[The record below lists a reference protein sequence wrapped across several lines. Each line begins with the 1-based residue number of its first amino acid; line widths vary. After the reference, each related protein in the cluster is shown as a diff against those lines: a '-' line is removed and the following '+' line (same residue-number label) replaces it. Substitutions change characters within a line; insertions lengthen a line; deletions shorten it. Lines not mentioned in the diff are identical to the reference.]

1 LAGLGKKGTQV
12 PVKETF
18 EENVD
23 YLIKE
28 LRIGKSFDVIH
39 RPLEWGERKF
49 AMFLIDGF
57 AAANILLLIMKE
69 IEKRKP
75 EDFGDNPIE
84 KLFKTFI
91 PHVEVNKTEDLE
103 EVIAQILA
111 GQTALVAEGGKE
123 IILIDSREYPI
134 RSPQEPDIERVV
146 RGPRDGFVET
156 IVFNLAL
163 IRRRVRD
170 RSLIMDYVQVG
181 ERSKTDIA
189 LVYLDSIV
197 DMDHVKMLKDK
208 LENISVDGISMG
220 EKTIEEFVFGRN
232 YNPYPLVRYTERAD
246 TSAVHL
252 MEGHVLIVVDG
263 SPSVMICPSTYW
275 HHLQHAEEYRQKP
288 IIGVFLRW
296 ARFIAVLASL
306 FLLPLWYTYAS
317 NEQLLSD
324 RWKFI
329 GVKEHGEIGLIWQ
342 FLIAEIGIEILRMAA
357 IHTPNA
363 LATALGIVSAIIIG
377 DVAVQVGIFTHEV
390 VLYVA
395 VAAIGTFATPSYEL
409 SLANRLFRVFFL
421 IMVALLNVPGLAIG
435 MTLWIILLA
444 RTKSMNTPYLYPFIP
459 FHPHDFRIMLART
472 PIPIKNTR
480 ARILNPQDAT
490 RQAHK

>member
-1 LAGLGKKGTQV
+1 LARLGKKGTQI
-12 PVKETF
+12 PVKEKF
-18 EENVD
+18 EDNIE

-28 LRIGKSFDVIH
+28 LRIGKNFDVIH
-39 RPLEWGERKF
+39 RPLEYGGLKF
-49 AMFLIDGF
+49 GMFLIDGF
-57 AAANILLLIMKE
+57 ASANILLLIMKE

-75 EDFGDNPIE
+75 EDFEDNPID

-91 PHVEVNKTEDLE
+91 PHVEVNTSEDLE
-103 EVIAQILA
+103 EAIAQILA
-111 GQTALVAEGGKE
+111 GQTAVVVEGGKQVL
-123 IILIDSREYPI
+123 LIDAREYPV

-170 RSLIMDYVQVG
+170 RSLIMEYVQVG
-181 ERSKTDIA
+181 KRSKTDIA
-189 LVYLDSIV
+189 LVYIDSIV
-197 DMDHVKMLKDK
+197 DPDNVEMLRNE
-208 LENISVDGISMG
+208 LEKISIDGIPMA

-232 YNPYPLVRYTERAD
+232 YNPYPLVRYTERTD

-263 SPSVMICPSTYW
+263 SPSVMICPATFW

-288 IIGVFLRW
+288 IVGVFLRW
-296 ARFIAVLASL
+296 ARFIAVLSSL
-306 FLLPLWYTYAS
+306 FLLPLWYTYAT
-317 NEQLLSD
+317 NEELLSD

-329 GVKEHGEIGLIWQ
+329 GVKDHGEIGLIWQ
-342 FLIAEIGIEILRMAA
+342 FLIAEVGIEILRMAA

-421 IMVALLNVPGLAIG
+421 IMVALFKVPGLLIG
-435 MTLWIILLA
+435 ITLWIMLLV
-444 RTKSMNTPYLYPFIP
+444 RTKSMNTPFLYPFIP
-459 FHPHDFRIMLART
+459 FHPRDFRIMLART
-472 PIPIKNTR
+472 PIPLNNTR
-480 ARILNPQDAT
+480 AAVLRPQDRT
-490 RQAHK
+490 RQ

>member
-1 LAGLGKKGTQV
+1 MGKKGIQI
-12 PVKETF
+12 PVKESY
-18 EENVD
+18 EENIE
-23 YLIKE
+23 YLKQE
-28 LRIGKSFDVIH
+28 LRVGKSFDIIH
-39 RPLEWGERKF
+39 RRIDYAGHKMS
-49 AMFLIDGF
+49 MFLVDGF
-57 AAANILLLIMKE
+57 AQANILLLIMKE

-75 EDFGDNPIE
+75 EEFKDDPINE
-84 KLFKTFI
+84 LVRTFI
-91 PHVEVNKTEDLE
+91 PHVEVVTSPDLE
-103 EVIAQILA
+103 EVIAQVLA
-111 GQTALVAEGGKE
+111 GQTALVVEQGSKVV
-123 IILIDSREYPI
+123 LIDSREYPI

-170 RSLIMDYVQVG
+170 RSLVMEYVQVG
-181 ERSKTDIA
+181 NRSKTDVA
-189 LVYLDSIV
+189 LVYIDSIV
-197 DMDHVKMLKDK
+197 DMENVKMLRDK
-208 LENISVDGISMG
+208 LEDISIDGVSMG
-220 EKTIEEFVFGRN
+220 EKTVEEFVFGRN

-263 SPSVMICPSTYW
+263 SPSVMICPATYW

-288 IIGVFLRW
+288 LVGAFLRF
-296 ARFIAVLASL
+296 ARFIAVAASL
-306 FLLPLWYTYAS
+306 FLLPIWYTYAT
-317 NEQLLSD
+317 NEQLLSE

-329 GVKEHGEIGLIWQ
+329 GVKDHGEIALIWQ

-409 SLANRLFRVFFL
+409 SLANRIFRVFFL
-421 IMVALLNVPGLAIG
+421 IMVAILQVPGLIIG
-435 MTLWIILLA
+435 MTLWILLLVV
-444 RTKSMNTPYLYPFIP
+444 TKTMNIPYLYPFIP
-459 FHPHDFRIMLART
+459 FNPLDFKLVLLRSPVPYSNMRG
-472 PIPIKNTR
+472 NM
-480 ARILNPQDAT
+480 LNPQDRS
-490 RQAHK
+490 RQDND

>member
-1 LAGLGKKGTQV
+1 MGKKGTQI
-12 PVKETF
+12 PVKEKF
-18 EENVD
+18 EDNIE

-39 RPLEWGERKF
+39 RPLEYGGLKF
-49 AMFLIDGF
+49 GMFQIDGF
-57 AAANILLLIMKE
+57 ATANILLLIMKE

-75 EDFGDNPIE
+75 EDFADNPID

-91 PHVEVNKTEDLE
+91 PHIEVNTSDDLE
-103 EVIAQILA
+103 EAIAQVLA
-111 GQTALVAEGGKE
+111 GQTAIVVEGCE
-123 IILIDSREYPI
+123 QVILIDAREYPI

-170 RSLIMDYVQVG
+170 RSLVNEYIQVG
-181 ERSKTDIA
+181 QRSKTDIA
-189 LVYLDSIV
+189 LVYIDSLV
-197 DMDHVKMLKDK
+197 DVDHVEMLRNK
-208 LENISVDGISMG
+208 LEKISVDGVSMG

-288 IIGVFLRW
+288 IVGVFLRW

-306 FLLPLWYTYAS
+306 FLLPFWYTYAT

-329 GVKEHGEIGLIWQ
+329 GLKEPGEIGLIWQ
-342 FLIAEIGIEILRMAA
+342 FLIAEVGIEILRMAA

-377 DVAVQVGIFTHEV
+377 DVAVKVGIFTHEV

-421 IMVALLNVPGLAIG
+421 IMVALLKVPGLAIG
-435 MTLWIILLA
+435 ITLWLIMLV

-459 FHPHDFRIMLART
+459 FHPRDFRIMLART
-472 PIPIKNTR
+472 PIPLKNTR
-480 ARILNPQDAT
+480 ARILNVQDRT
-490 RQAHK
+490 RQ

>member
-1 LAGLGKKGTQV
+1 MGKKGTQI
-12 PVKETF
+12 PVKDKF
-18 EENVD
+18 EDNVD

-28 LRIGKSFDVIH
+28 LRIGKNFDVIH
-39 RPLEWGERKF
+39 RPLEYGGLKF

-75 EDFGDNPIE
+75 EDFENHAID
-84 KLFKTFI
+84 KLFKSFI
-91 PHVEVNKTEDLE
+91 PHVEVNTTEDLE
-103 EVIAQILA
+103 EAIAQILA
-111 GQTALVAEGGKE
+111 GQTAVVVEGGKQV
-123 IILIDSREYPI
+123 ILIDSREYPI

-170 RSLIMDYVQVG
+170 RSLVMEYVQVG
-181 ERSKTDIA
+181 KRSKTDIA
-189 LVYLDSIV
+189 LVYIDSIV
-197 DMDHVKMLKDK
+197 DMDHVKMLRDQ
-208 LENISVDGISMG
+208 LEKISIDGVAMG

-288 IIGVFLRW
+288 LVGIFLRW
-296 ARFIAVLASL
+296 ARYIAVMASL
-306 FLLPLWYTYAS
+306 FLLPLWYTYAT
-317 NEQLLSD
+317 NEQLLSE

-329 GVKEHGEIGLIWQ
+329 GVKDHGEIALIWQ
-342 FLIAEIGIEILRMAA
+342 FLIAEVGIEILRMAA

-409 SLANRLFRVFFL
+409 SLANRIFRVFFL
-421 IMVALLNVPGLAIG
+421 IMVALFQLPGFVIG
-435 MTLWIILLA
+435 ITLWIILLTG
-444 RTKSMNTPYLYPFIP
+444 TKSLNTPFLYPFIP
-459 FHPHDFRIMLART
+459 FHPRDFRIMLART
-472 PIPIKNTR
+472 PIPLKNSR
-480 ARILNPQDAT
+480 ARMLHPQDKT
-490 RQAHK
+490 TQAHK

>member
-1 LAGLGKKGTQV
+1 MGKKGTQI
-12 PVKETF
+12 PVKEKF
-18 EENVD
+18 EDNID

-39 RPLEWGERKF
+39 RPLEFGGLKF
-49 AMFLIDGF
+49 GMFQIDGF
-57 AAANILLLIMKE
+57 ATANILLLIMKE

-75 EDFGDNPIE
+75 EDFADNPIE

-91 PHVEVNKTEDLE
+91 PHIEVNTSDDLE
-103 EVIAQILA
+103 EAIAQVLA
-111 GQTALVAEGGKE
+111 GQTVIVVEGCE
-123 IILIDSREYPI
+123 QVILIDAREYPI

-170 RSLIMDYVQVG
+170 RSLVNEYIQVG
-181 ERSKTDIA
+181 QRSKTDIA
-189 LVYLDSIV
+189 LVYIDSLV
-197 DMDHVKMLKDK
+197 DVDHVEMLRNK
-208 LENISVDGISMG
+208 LEKISVDGVSMG

-288 IIGVFLRW
+288 IVGVFLRW

-306 FLLPLWYTYAS
+306 FLLPFWYTYAT

-329 GVKEHGEIGLIWQ
+329 GLKEPGEIGLIWQ
-342 FLIAEIGIEILRMAA
+342 FLIAEVGIEILRMAA

-377 DVAVQVGIFTHEV
+377 DVAVKVGIFTHEV

-421 IMVALLNVPGLAIG
+421 IMVALLKVPGLAIG
-435 MTLWIILLA
+435 ITLWLILLV

-459 FHPHDFRIMLART
+459 FHPRDFRIMLART
-472 PIPIKNTR
+472 PIPLKNTR
-480 ARILNPQDAT
+480 ARILNVQDRT
-490 RQAHK
+490 RQ

>member
-1 LAGLGKKGTQV
+1 MGKKGIQV
-12 PVKETF
+12 PVKESY
-18 EENVD
+18 EENIE
-23 YLIKE
+23 YLKHE
-28 LRIGKSFDVIH
+28 LRVGKSFDIIH
-39 RPLEWGERKF
+39 RKIDYAGHKMS
-49 AMFLIDGF
+49 MFLVDGF
-57 AAANILLLIMKE
+57 AQANILLLIMKE

-75 EDFGDNPIE
+75 EDFKNDPIDE
-84 KLFKTFI
+84 LVKTFI
-91 PHVEVNKTEDLE
+91 PHVEVVTTPDLE
-103 EVIAQILA
+103 EVIAQVLA
-111 GQTALVAEGGKE
+111 GQTALVVEQGSKVV
-123 IILIDSREYPI
+123 LIDSREYPI

-170 RSLIMDYVQVG
+170 RSLVMEYVQVG
-181 ERSKTDIA
+181 NRSKTDVA
-189 LVYLDSIV
+189 LVYIDSIV
-197 DMDHVKMLKDK
+197 DMDNVRMLREK
-208 LENISVDGISMG
+208 LEDISIDGVSMG

-246 TSAVHL
+246 TSSVHL

-263 SPSVMICPSTYW
+263 SPSVMICPATYW

-288 IIGVFLRW
+288 LVGAFLRF
-296 ARFIAVLASL
+296 ARFIAVAASL
-306 FLLPLWYTYAS
+306 FLLPLWYTYAT
-317 NEQLLSD
+317 NEQLLSE

-329 GVKEHGEIGLIWQ
+329 GVKNHGEIALIWQ

-409 SLANRLFRVFFL
+409 SIANRIFRIVFL
-421 IMVALLNVPGLAIG
+421 ILVAILQVPGLIVG
-435 MTLWIILLA
+435 ITLWVLLLVK
-444 RTKSMNTPYLYPFIP
+444 TKTMNIPYLYPFIP
-459 FHPHDFRIMLART
+459 FNPLDFKLVLLRSPVPYSNLRGNM
-472 PIPIKNTR
+472 
-480 ARILNPQDAT
+480 LNPQDRT
-490 RQAHK
+490 RQD

>member
-1 LAGLGKKGTQV
+1 MGKKGTQI

-18 EENVD
+18 EDNVE

-28 LRIGKSFDVIH
+28 LRIGKNFDVIH
-39 RPLEWGERKF
+39 RPLEYGGLKF

-75 EDFGDNPIE
+75 EDFGDQPIDR
-84 KLFKTFI
+84 LFKSFI
-91 PHVEVNKTEDLE
+91 PHVEVNTTEDLE
-103 EVIAQILA
+103 EAIAQILA
-111 GQTALVAEGGKE
+111 GQTAVVVEGGKQV
-123 IILIDSREYPI
+123 ILIDSREYPI

-170 RSLIMDYVQVG
+170 RSLVMEYVQVG
-181 ERSKTDIA
+181 KRSKTDIA
-189 LVYLDSIV
+189 LVYIDSIV
-197 DMDHVKMLKDK
+197 DMDHVKMLRDQ
-208 LENISVDGISMG
+208 LEKISIDGVAMG

-263 SPSVMICPSTYW
+263 SPSVMICPSTFW

-288 IIGVFLRW
+288 LIGVFLRW
-296 ARFIAVLASL
+296 ARYVAVLASL
-306 FLLPLWYTYAS
+306 FLLPLWYTYAT
-317 NEQLLSD
+317 NEQLLSE

-329 GVKEHGEIGLIWQ
+329 GVKDHGEIGLIWQ
-342 FLIAEIGIEILRMAA
+342 FLIAEVGIEILRMAA

-395 VAAIGTFATPSYEL
+395 VAAIGNFATPSYEL
-409 SLANRLFRVFFL
+409 GLANRLVRIFFL
-421 IMVALLNVPGLAIG
+421 IMVALFKVPGLVIG
-435 MTLWIILLA
+435 ITLWIILLA
-444 RTKSMNTPYLYPFIP
+444 ATKSMNTPFLYPFIP
-459 FHPHDFRIMLART
+459 FHPRDFRIMLART
-472 PIPIKNTR
+472 PIPLKNTR
-480 ARILNPQDAT
+480 ANMLHPQDKT
-490 RQAHK
+490 TQAQK

>member
-1 LAGLGKKGTQV
+1 MGKKGTQI
-12 PVKETF
+12 PVKEKF
-18 EENVD
+18 DENID

-28 LRIGKSFDVIH
+28 LRIGKNFDVIH
-39 RPLEWGERKF
+39 RPLEYGGLKF

-75 EDFGDNPIE
+75 EDFENHAID
-84 KLFKTFI
+84 KLFKSFI
-91 PHVEVNKTEDLE
+91 PHVEVNTTEDLE
-103 EVIAQILA
+103 EAIAQILA
-111 GQTALVAEGGKE
+111 GQTAVVVEGGKQV
-123 IILIDSREYPI
+123 ILIDSREYPI

-170 RSLIMDYVQVG
+170 RSLVMEYVQVG
-181 ERSKTDIA
+181 KRSKTDIA
-189 LVYLDSIV
+189 LVYIDSIV
-197 DMDHVKMLKDK
+197 DMDHVKMLRDQ
-208 LENISVDGISMG
+208 LEKISIDGVAMG

-288 IIGVFLRW
+288 LVGVFLRW
-296 ARFIAVLASL
+296 ARYIAVMASL
-306 FLLPLWYTYAS
+306 FLLPLWYTYAT
-317 NEQLLSD
+317 NEQLLSE

-329 GVKEHGEIGLIWQ
+329 GVKDHGEISLIWQ
-342 FLIAEIGIEILRMAA
+342 FLIAEVGIEILRMAA

-409 SLANRLFRVFFL
+409 SLANRMFRVFFL
-421 IMVALLNVPGLAIG
+421 IMVALFQLPGLVTGI
-435 MTLWIILLA
+435 TLWIILLA
-444 RTKSMNTPYLYPFIP
+444 GTKSLNTPFLYPFIP
-459 FHPHDFRIMLART
+459 FHPRDFRIMLART
-472 PIPIKNTR
+472 PIPLKNSR
-480 ARILNPQDAT
+480 ANMLHPKDKTTQV
-490 RQAHK
+490 HK

>member
-1 LAGLGKKGTQV
+1 MGKKGTQI
-12 PVKETF
+12 PVKDKF
-18 EENVD
+18 EDNID

-39 RPLEWGERKF
+39 RPLEYGGLKF

-75 EDFGDNPIE
+75 EDFDDQPIE

-91 PHVEVNKTEDLE
+91 PHVEVNTSEDLE
-103 EVIAQILA
+103 EVIAQVLA
-111 GQTALVAEGGKE
+111 GQTAVVVEGGKE
-123 IILIDSREYPI
+123 VILIDSREYPI

-156 IVFNLAL
+156 IVFNMAL

-170 RSLIMDYVQVG
+170 RSLVMEYIQVG

-189 LVYLDSIV
+189 LVYIDSIV
-197 DMDHVKMLKDK
+197 DMDHVKMLRDQ
-208 LENISVDGISMG
+208 LDTISIDGVAMG

-263 SPSVMICPSTYW
+263 SPSVMICPSTFW

-288 IIGVFLRW
+288 LIGVFLRW
-296 ARFIAVLASL
+296 ARYLAVLASL
-306 FLLPLWYTYAS
+306 FLLPLWYTYAT
-317 NEQLLSD
+317 NEQLLSE

-329 GVKEHGEIGLIWQ
+329 GVKDHGEIGLIWQ
-342 FLIAEIGIEILRMAA
+342 FLIAEVGIEILRMAA

-395 VAAIGTFATPSYEL
+395 VAAIGNFATPSYEL
-409 SLANRLFRVFFL
+409 GLANRLVRIFFL
-421 IMVALLNVPGLAIG
+421 IMVALFKVPGLIIG
-435 MTLWIILLA
+435 ITLWIILLA
-444 RTKSMNTPYLYPFIP
+444 ATKSMNTPFLYPFIP
-459 FHPHDFRIMLART
+459 FHPKDFRIMLART
-472 PIPIKNTR
+472 PIPLKNSR
-480 ARILNPQDAT
+480 ANMLHPQDKT
-490 RQAHK
+490 TQAHK

>member
-1 LAGLGKKGTQV
+1 MGKKGTQI
-12 PVKETF
+12 PVKDKF
-18 EENVD
+18 EDNID

-39 RPLEWGERKF
+39 RPLEYGGLKF

-69 IEKRKP
+69 MEKRKP
-75 EDFGDNPIE
+75 EDFDDQPIE

-91 PHVEVNKTEDLE
+91 PHVEVNTSEDLE
-103 EVIAQILA
+103 EVIAQVLA
-111 GQTALVAEGGKE
+111 GQTAVVVEGGKE
-123 IILIDSREYPI
+123 VILIDSREYPI

-156 IVFNLAL
+156 IVFNMAL

-170 RSLIMDYVQVG
+170 RSLVMEYIQVG

-189 LVYLDSIV
+189 LVYIDSIV
-197 DMDHVKMLKDK
+197 DMDHVKMLREQLDT
-208 LENISVDGISMG
+208 ISIDGVAMG

-263 SPSVMICPSTYW
+263 SPSVMICPSTFW

-288 IIGVFLRW
+288 LIGVFLRW
-296 ARFIAVLASL
+296 ARYLAVLASL
-306 FLLPLWYTYAS
+306 FLLPLWYTYAT
-317 NEQLLSD
+317 NEQLLSE

-329 GVKEHGEIGLIWQ
+329 GVKDHGEIGLIWQ
-342 FLIAEIGIEILRMAA
+342 FLIAEVGIEILRMAA

-395 VAAIGTFATPSYEL
+395 VAAIGNFATPSYEL
-409 SLANRLFRVFFL
+409 GLANRLVRIFFL
-421 IMVALLNVPGLAIG
+421 IMVALFKVPGLIIG
-435 MTLWIILLA
+435 ITLWIILLA
-444 RTKSMNTPYLYPFIP
+444 STKSMNTPFLYPFIP
-459 FHPHDFRIMLART
+459 FHPKDFRIMLART
-472 PIPIKNTR
+472 PIPLKNSR
-480 ARILNPQDAT
+480 ANMLHPQDKT
-490 RQAHK
+490 TQSHK

>member
-1 LAGLGKKGTQV
+1 MGKKGTQI
-12 PVKETF
+12 PVKENF
-18 EENVD
+18 EDNIE

-39 RPLEWGERKF
+39 RPLEYGGLKF
-49 AMFLIDGF
+49 GMFQIDGF
-57 AAANILLLIMKE
+57 ATANILLLIMKE

-75 EDFGDNPIE
+75 EDFADNPID

-91 PHVEVNKTEDLE
+91 PHIEVNTSDDLE
-103 EVIAQILA
+103 EAIAQVLA
-111 GQTALVAEGGKE
+111 GQTAVVVEGCE
-123 IILIDSREYPI
+123 QVILIDAREYPI

-170 RSLIMDYVQVG
+170 RSLVNEYIQVG
-181 ERSKTDIA
+181 QRSKTDIA
-189 LVYLDSIV
+189 LVYIDSLV
-197 DMDHVKMLKDK
+197 NVDHVEMLRNE
-208 LENISVDGISMG
+208 LEKISVDGVSMG

-288 IIGVFLRW
+288 IVGVFLRW

-306 FLLPLWYTYAS
+306 FLLPFWYTYAT

-329 GVKEHGEIGLIWQ
+329 GLKDHGEIGLIWQ
-342 FLIAEIGIEILRMAA
+342 FLIAEVGIEILRMAA

-377 DVAVQVGIFTHEV
+377 EVAVQVGIFTHEV

-409 SLANRLFRVFFL
+409 SLANRIFRVFFL
-421 IMVALLNVPGLAIG
+421 IMVALLKVPGLAIG
-435 MTLWIILLA
+435 ITLWLIMLV

-459 FHPHDFRIMLART
+459 FNPQDFRIMLART
-472 PIPIKNTR
+472 PIPLKNTR
-480 ARILNPQDAT
+480 ARILKVQDRT
-490 RQAHK
+490 RQ

>member
-1 LAGLGKKGTQV
+1 LASLGKKGTQI
-12 PVKETF
+12 PLKKNF
-18 EENVD
+18 DENIE
-23 YLIKE
+23 YLVQE

-39 RPLEWGERKF
+39 RKLEYADRRF
-49 AMFLIDGF
+49 AMFQIDGF
-57 AAANILLLIMKE
+57 AQANLLLLMMKE

-75 EDFGDNPIE
+75 EEYENDAIE
-84 KLFKTFI
+84 RLIKTFI
-91 PHVEVNKTEDLE
+91 PHIEVNSTDDLE
-103 EVIAQILA
+103 EAIAQVLA
-111 GQTALVAEGGKE
+111 GQTAMIVEGCQKA
-123 IILIDSREYPI
+123 ILIDAREYPI

-156 IVFNLAL
+156 LVFNLAL

-170 RSLIMDYVQVG
+170 RSLINEYIQVG

-189 LVYLDSIV
+189 LVYIDSIV
-197 DMDHVKMLKDK
+197 DPENVKMLRDK
-208 LENISVDGISMG
+208 LENISIDGIPMA

-252 MEGHVLIVVDG
+252 LEGHVLIVVDG

-288 IIGVFLRW
+288 IVGIFLRW

-306 FLLPLWYTYAS
+306 FLLPLWYTYAT

-329 GVKEHGEIGLIWQ
+329 GVKDHGEIGLIWQ
-342 FLIAEIGIEILRMAA
+342 FLIAEVGIEILRMAA

-421 IMVALLNVPGLAIG
+421 IMVAILKVPGLIIG
-435 MTLWIILLA
+435 ITLWILLLVI
-444 RTKSMNTPYLYPFIP
+444 TKSMNTPYLYPFIP
-459 FHPHDFRIMLART
+459 FNPLDFRIMLSRT
-472 PIPIKNTR
+472 PIPLNNTR
-480 ARILNPQDAT
+480 AAMLRPQDKT
-490 RQAHK
+490 RQP

>member
-1 LAGLGKKGTQV
+1 LGKKGTQI
-12 PVKETF
+12 PLKKNF
-18 EENVD
+18 DENIE
-23 YLIKE
+23 YLVNE
-28 LRIGKSFDVIH
+28 LRVGKSFDVIH
-39 RPLEWGERKF
+39 RKLEYGERRF
-49 AMFLIDGF
+49 AMFMIDGF
-57 AAANILLLIMKE
+57 AQANILLLIMRE
-69 IEKRKP
+69 LEKRKP
-75 EDFGDNPIE
+75 EDYQNNAIE
-84 KLFKTFI
+84 KLIKTFI
-91 PHVEVNKTEDLE
+91 PHIETNSTDDLE
-103 EVIAQILA
+103 EAIAQVLA
-111 GQTALVAEGGKE
+111 GQTAIIVEGYQKA
-123 IILIDSREYPI
+123 ILIDARKYPI

-156 IVFNLAL
+156 LIFNLAL

-170 RSLIMDYVQVG
+170 RSLVMEYVQVG
-181 ERSKTDIA
+181 QRSKTDIA
-189 LVYLDSIV
+189 LVYIDSIV
-197 DMDHVKMLKDK
+197 DPENVKMLREE
-208 LENISVDGISMG
+208 LEKISIDGIPMA

-288 IIGVFLRW
+288 LVGMLLRW

-306 FLLPLWYTYAS
+306 FLIPLWYTYAT

-329 GVKEHGEIGLIWQ
+329 GVKETGEIGLVWQ
-342 FLIAEIGIEILRMAA
+342 FIIAEVGIEILRMAA

-377 DVAVQVGIFTHEV
+377 DVAVKVGIFTPEV

-395 VAAIGTFATPSYEL
+395 VSAIGTFATPSYEL
-409 SLANRLFRVFFL
+409 SLANRIFRVFFL
-421 IMVALLNVPGLAIG
+421 IMVALLNVPGLIIG
-435 MTLWIILLA
+435 ITLWIMLLA
-444 RTKSMNTPYLYPFIP
+444 ATKSMNTPYLYPFIP
-459 FHPHDFRIMLART
+459 FHPLDFRIMLSRT
-472 PIPIKNTR
+472 PIPLNNTR
-480 ARILNPQDAT
+480 AAILRPQDIT
-490 RQAHK
+490 RQSKK

>member
-1 LAGLGKKGTQV
+1 LGKKGIQV
-12 PVKETF
+12 PVKESY
-18 EENVD
+18 EENIE
-23 YLIKE
+23 YLKKE
-28 LRIGKSFDVIH
+28 LRVGKSFDIIH
-39 RPLEWGERKF
+39 RKIDYAGHKMS
-49 AMFLIDGF
+49 MFLVDGF
-57 AAANILLLIMKE
+57 AQANILLLIMKE

-75 EDFGDNPIE
+75 EEFKDDPINE
-84 KLFKTFI
+84 LVLTFI
-91 PHVEVNKTEDLE
+91 PHVEVVATPDLE
-103 EVIAQILA
+103 EVIAQVLA
-111 GQTALVAEGGKE
+111 GQTAIVVEQGSKVV
-123 IILIDSREYPI
+123 LIDSREYPI

-170 RSLIMDYVQVG
+170 RSLVMEYIQVG
-181 ERSKTDIA
+181 NRSKTDVA
-189 LVYLDSIV
+189 LVYIDSIV
-197 DMDHVKMLKDK
+197 DMDNVRMLREK
-208 LENISVDGISMG
+208 LEDISIDGISMG
-220 EKTIEEFVFGRN
+220 EKTVEEFVFGRN

-246 TSAVHL
+246 TSSVHL

-263 SPSVMICPSTYW
+263 SPSVMICPATFW

-288 IIGVFLRW
+288 LVGAFLRF
-296 ARFIAVLASL
+296 ARFIAVTASL
-306 FLLPLWYTYAS
+306 FLLPIWYTYAT
-317 NEQLLSD
+317 NEQLLSE

-329 GVKEHGEIGLIWQ
+329 GVKEHGEIALIWQ

-409 SLANRLFRVFFL
+409 SLANRIFRVFFL
-421 IMVALLNVPGLAIG
+421 IMVALFQVPGLVIG
-435 MTLWIILLA
+435 ITLWILLLVST
-444 RTKSMNTPYLYPFIP
+444 RTMNIPYLYPFLP
-459 FHPHDFRIMLART
+459 FNPLDFKLVLLRSPVPYSNIRGNM
-472 PIPIKNTR
+472 
-480 ARILNPQDAT
+480 LNPQDRS
-490 RQAHK
+490 RQEND

>member
-1 LAGLGKKGTQV
+1 MGKKGTQI
-12 PVKETF
+12 PVKDKF
-18 EENVD
+18 EDNVD

-28 LRIGKSFDVIH
+28 LRIGKNFDVIH
-39 RPLEWGERKF
+39 RPLEYGGLKF

-75 EDFGDNPIE
+75 EDFENHAID
-84 KLFKTFI
+84 KLFKSFI
-91 PHVEVNKTEDLE
+91 PHVEVNTTEDLE
-103 EVIAQILA
+103 EAIAQILA
-111 GQTALVAEGGKE
+111 GQTAVVVEGGKQV
-123 IILIDSREYPI
+123 ILIDSREYPI

-170 RSLIMDYVQVG
+170 RSLVMEYVQVG
-181 ERSKTDIA
+181 KRSKTDIA
-189 LVYLDSIV
+189 LVYIDSIV
-197 DMDHVKMLKDK
+197 DMDHVKMLRDQLVK
-208 LENISVDGISMG
+208 ISIDGVAMG

-288 IIGVFLRW
+288 LVGIFLRW
-296 ARFIAVLASL
+296 ARYIAVMASL
-306 FLLPLWYTYAS
+306 FLLPLWYTYAT
-317 NEQLLSD
+317 NEQLLSE

-329 GVKEHGEIGLIWQ
+329 GVKDHGEIALIWQ
-342 FLIAEIGIEILRMAA
+342 FLIAEVGIEILRMAA

-409 SLANRLFRVFFL
+409 SLANRIFRVFFL
-421 IMVALLNVPGLAIG
+421 IMVALFQLPGFVIG
-435 MTLWIILLA
+435 ITLWIILLTG
-444 RTKSMNTPYLYPFIP
+444 TKSLNTPFLYPFIP
-459 FHPHDFRIMLART
+459 FHPRDFRIMLART
-472 PIPIKNTR
+472 PIPLKNSR
-480 ARILNPQDAT
+480 ARMLHPQDKT
-490 RQAHK
+490 TQAHK

>member
-1 LAGLGKKGTQV
+1 VEGLGKAGNQV

-18 EENVD
+18 NDNVK
-23 YLIKE
+23 YLKEE
-28 LRIGKSFDVIH
+28 LRIGKNFDVIH
-39 RPLEWGERKF
+39 RQLEYAGIRF
-49 AMFLIDGF
+49 AMFLVDGF
-57 AAANILLLIMKE
+57 ANADMLLLIMRE
-69 IEKRKP
+69 LEKRKP
-75 EDFGDNPIE
+75 EDLNKNVIT
-84 KLFKTFI
+84 KLVETFI
-91 PHVEVNKTEDLE
+91 PHVEADTSEDLE
-103 EVIAQILA
+103 EVIAQVLA
-111 GQTALVAEGGKE
+111 GQAAIVVEGGNR
-123 IILIDSREYPI
+123 IILIDSRTYPV
-134 RSPQEPDIERVV
+134 RSPDEPDIERVV

-156 IVFNLAL
+156 IVFNCAL

-170 RSLIMDYVQVG
+170 RSLIMEYVQVG

-189 LVYLDSIV
+189 LAYIDSIV
-197 DMDHVKMLKDK
+197 DMKHVEMLRGK
-208 LENISVDGISMG
+208 LEEISIDGIPMA

-252 MEGHVLIVVDG
+252 MEGHVLIIVDG

-288 IIGVFLRW
+288 VVGVFLKW
-296 ARFIAVLASL
+296 ARYIAVLASL
-306 FLLPLWYTYAS
+306 FLLPLWYTFAT
-317 NEQLLSD
+317 NEQLLSE

-329 GVKEHGEIGLIWQ
+329 GVKDSGEISLIWQ
-342 FLIAEIGIEILRMAA
+342 FLIAEVGIEVLRMAA

-409 SLANRLFRVFFL
+409 SLANRIFRVFFL
-421 IMVALLNVPGLAIG
+421 LMVAFFKVPGLIIG
-435 MTLWIILLA
+435 ITLWLLLLV
-444 RTKSMNTPYLYPFIP
+444 RTSSMNIPFMYPFLP
-459 FHPHDFRIMLART
+459 FHPRDFWML
-472 PIPIKNTR
+472 ITR
-480 ARILNPQDAT
+480 SPVPLNKIRGNMLNPQDQT
-490 RQAHK
+490 RQ

>member
-1 LAGLGKKGTQV
+1 
-12 PVKETF
+12 
-18 EENVD
+18 
-23 YLIKE
+23 
-28 LRIGKSFDVIH
+28 
-39 RPLEWGERKF
+39 
-49 AMFLIDGF
+49 M
-57 AAANILLLIMKE
+57 
-69 IEKRKP
+69 
-75 EDFGDNPIE
+75 
-84 KLFKTFI
+84 
-91 PHVEVNKTEDLE
+91 
-103 EVIAQILA
+103 
-111 GQTALVAEGGKE
+111 
-123 IILIDSREYPI
+123 
-134 RSPQEPDIERVV
+134 VV
-146 RGPRDGFVET
+146 
-156 IVFNLAL
+156 
-163 IRRRVRD
+163 
-170 RSLIMDYVQVG
+170 
-181 ERSKTDIA
+181 
-189 LVYLDSIV
+189 
-197 DMDHVKMLKDK
+197 
-208 LENISVDGISMG
+208 SMG

-288 IIGVFLRW
+288 IVGVFLRW

-306 FLLPLWYTYAS
+306 FLLPFWYTYAT

-329 GVKEHGEIGLIWQ
+329 GLKEPGEIGLIWQ
-342 FLIAEIGIEILRMAA
+342 FLIAEVGIEILRMAA

-377 DVAVQVGIFTHEV
+377 DVAVKVGIFTHEV

-421 IMVALLNVPGLAIG
+421 IMVALLKVPGLAIG
-435 MTLWIILLA
+435 ITLWLILLV

-459 FHPHDFRIMLART
+459 FHPRDFRIMLART
-472 PIPIKNTR
+472 PIPLKNTR
-480 ARILNPQDAT
+480 ARILNVQDRT
-490 RQAHK
+490 RQ

>member
-1 LAGLGKKGTQV
+1 LGKKGTQI
-12 PVKETF
+12 PIKETF
-18 EENVD
+18 EENIE

-39 RPLEWGERKF
+39 RPLEYGGIRM

-57 AAANILLLIMKE
+57 ATASILLLIMKE

-75 EDFGDNPIE
+75 EDFGDDPVD

-91 PHVEVNKTEDLE
+91 PHVEVNKTEDIE

-111 GQTALVAEGGKE
+111 GQTAIVVDGGKQ
-123 IILIDSREYPI
+123 IILIDAREYPI

-170 RSLIMDYVQVG
+170 RSLIMEYVQVG

-189 LVYLDSIV
+189 LVYIDSIV
-197 DMDHVKMLKDK
+197 DMEHVNTLKER
-208 LENISVDGISMG
+208 LEEISIDGIPMA
-220 EKTIEEFVFGRN
+220 EKTIEEFIFGRN

-263 SPSVMICPSTYW
+263 SPSVMICPATFW
-275 HHLQHAEEYRQKP
+275 HHLQHAEEFRQKP
-288 IIGVFLRW
+288 IIGSFLKG
-296 ARFIAVLASL
+296 ARLIAVLASL
-306 FLLPLWYTYAS
+306 FLLPLWYTYAT
-317 NEQLLSD
+317 NESLLSE

-329 GVKEHGEIGLIWQ
+329 GVKDSGEISLIWQ
-342 FLIAEIGIEILRMAA
+342 FLIAEVGIEILRMAA

-395 VAAIGTFATPSYEL
+395 VAAIGTFATPSYEF

-421 IMVALLNVPGLAIG
+421 LMVALFQLPGLIIG
-435 MTLWIILLA
+435 ITLWILLLVS
-444 RTKSMNTPYLYPFIP
+444 TKSLDIPFLYPFFP
-459 FHPHDFRIMLART
+459 FHPRDFWSVISRS
-472 PIPIKNTR
+472 PIPLRDTR
-480 ARILNPQDAT
+480 ANMLDPQDKT
-490 RQAHK
+490 RQGVR

>member
-1 LAGLGKKGTQV
+1 MGKKGTQI
-12 PVKETF
+12 PVKDKF
-18 EENVD
+18 EDNIE

-28 LRIGKSFDVIH
+28 LRIGKNFDVIH
-39 RPLEWGERKF
+39 RPLEYGGLKF

-75 EDFGDNPIE
+75 EDFEEQPID
-84 KLFKTFI
+84 KLFKSFI
-91 PHVEVNKTEDLE
+91 PHVEVNTTEDLE
-103 EVIAQILA
+103 EAIAQILA
-111 GQTALVAEGGKE
+111 GQTAVVVEGGKQV
-123 IILIDSREYPI
+123 ILIDSREYPI

-170 RSLIMDYVQVG
+170 RSLVMEYVQVG

-189 LVYLDSIV
+189 LVYIDSIV
-197 DMDHVKMLKDK
+197 DMDNVKMLRDQ
-208 LENISVDGISMG
+208 LEKISIDGVAMG

-288 IIGVFLRW
+288 LVGVFLRW
-296 ARFIAVLASL
+296 ARYIAVIASL
-306 FLLPLWYTYAS
+306 FLLPLWYTYAT
-317 NEQLLSD
+317 NEQLLSE

-329 GVKEHGEIGLIWQ
+329 GVKDHGEIALIWQ
-342 FLIAEIGIEILRMAA
+342 FLIAEVGIEILRMAA

-409 SLANRLFRVFFL
+409 SLANRIFRVFFL
-421 IMVALLNVPGLAIG
+421 IMVALFKVPGLVIG
-435 MTLWIILLA
+435 ITLWILLLA
-444 RTKSMNTPYLYPFIP
+444 ATKSMNIPFLYPFIP
-459 FHPHDFRIMLART
+459 FHPRDFRIMLART
-472 PIPIKNTR
+472 PIPLKNSR
-480 ARILNPQDAT
+480 ANMLHPIDKTTQGN
-490 RQAHK
+490 K

>member
-1 LAGLGKKGTQV
+1 MGKKGTQI
-12 PVKETF
+12 PVKENF
-18 EENVD
+18 EDNIE

-39 RPLEWGERKF
+39 RPLEYGGLKF
-49 AMFLIDGF
+49 GMFQIDGF
-57 AAANILLLIMKE
+57 ATANILLLIMKE

-75 EDFGDNPIE
+75 EDFADNPID

-91 PHVEVNKTEDLE
+91 PHIEVNTSDDLE
-103 EVIAQILA
+103 EAIAQVLA
-111 GQTALVAEGGKE
+111 GQTAVVVEGCE
-123 IILIDSREYPI
+123 QVILIDAREYPI

-170 RSLIMDYVQVG
+170 RSLVNEYIQVG
-181 ERSKTDIA
+181 QRSKTDIA
-189 LVYLDSIV
+189 LVYIDSLV
-197 DMDHVKMLKDK
+197 NVDHVEMLRNE
-208 LENISVDGISMG
+208 LEKISVDGVSMG

-288 IIGVFLRW
+288 IVGVFLRW
-296 ARFIAVLASL
+296 ARFISVLASL
-306 FLLPLWYTYAS
+306 FLLPFWYTYAT

-329 GVKEHGEIGLIWQ
+329 GLKDHGEIGLIWQ
-342 FLIAEIGIEILRMAA
+342 FLIAEVGIEILRMAA

-377 DVAVQVGIFTHEV
+377 EVAVQVGIFTHEV

-409 SLANRLFRVFFL
+409 SLANRIFRVFFL
-421 IMVALLNVPGLAIG
+421 IMVALLKVPGLAIG
-435 MTLWIILLA
+435 ITLWLIMLV

-459 FHPHDFRIMLART
+459 FNPQDFRIMLART
-472 PIPIKNTR
+472 PIPLKNTR
-480 ARILNPQDAT
+480 ARILKVQDRT
-490 RQAHK
+490 RQ

>member
-1 LAGLGKKGTQV
+1 MGKKGTQI
-12 PVKETF
+12 PVKEKF
-18 EENVD
+18 EDNID

-39 RPLEWGERKF
+39 RPLVYGGLKF
-49 AMFLIDGF
+49 GMFQIDGF
-57 AAANILLLIMKE
+57 ATANILLLIMKE

-75 EDFGDNPIE
+75 EDFENNPID

-91 PHVEVNKTEDLE
+91 PHVEVNTSDDLE
-103 EVIAQILA
+103 EAIAQVLA
-111 GQTALVAEGGKE
+111 GQTAIVVEGCQQV
-123 IILIDSREYPI
+123 ILIDAREYPI

-170 RSLIMDYVQVG
+170 RSLINEYIQVG
-181 ERSKTDIA
+181 QRSKTDIA
-189 LVYLDSIV
+189 LVYIDSLV
-197 DMDHVKMLKDK
+197 DMDNVKMLRNE
-208 LENISVDGISMG
+208 LEKISVDGISMG

-288 IIGVFLRW
+288 IVGVFLRW

-306 FLLPLWYTYAS
+306 FLLPFWYTYAT

-329 GVKEHGEIGLIWQ
+329 GLKEHGEIGLIWQ
-342 FLIAEIGIEILRMAA
+342 FLIAEVGIEILRMAA

-377 DVAVQVGIFTHEV
+377 EVAVQVGIFTHEV

-409 SLANRLFRVFFL
+409 SLANRIFRVFFL
-421 IMVALLNVPGLAIG
+421 IMVALLKVPGLAIG
-435 MTLWIILLA
+435 ITVWIILLA

-459 FHPHDFRIMLART
+459 FHPRDFRIMLART
-472 PIPIKNTR
+472 PIPLKNTR
-480 ARILNPQDAT
+480 AQVLNVQDRS
-490 RQAHK
+490 RQ

>member
-1 LAGLGKKGTQV
+1 MGKKGIQI
-12 PVKETF
+12 PVKESY
-18 EENVD
+18 EENIE
-23 YLIKE
+23 YLKKE
-28 LRIGKSFDVIH
+28 LRIGKSFDIIH
-39 RPLEWGERKF
+39 RKIDYAGHKMSL
-49 AMFLIDGF
+49 FLVDGF
-57 AAANILLLIMKE
+57 AQANILLLIMKE

-75 EDFGDNPIE
+75 EEFKDDPINE
-84 KLFKTFI
+84 LVRTFI
-91 PHVEVNKTEDLE
+91 PHVEVVTSPDLE
-103 EVIAQILA
+103 EVIAQVLA
-111 GQTALVAEGGKE
+111 GQTALVVEQGSKVV
-123 IILIDSREYPI
+123 LIDSREYPI

-170 RSLIMDYVQVG
+170 RSLVMEYVQVG
-181 ERSKTDIA
+181 NRSKTDVA
-189 LVYLDSIV
+189 LVYIDSIV
-197 DMDHVKMLKDK
+197 DMENVKMLREK
-208 LENISVDGISMG
+208 LEDISIDGVSMG
-220 EKTIEEFVFGRN
+220 EKTVEEFVFGRN

-263 SPSVMICPSTYW
+263 SPSVMICPATYW

-288 IIGVFLRW
+288 LVGAFLRF
-296 ARFIAVLASL
+296 ARFIAVTASL
-306 FLLPLWYTYAS
+306 FLLPIWYTYAT
-317 NEQLLSD
+317 NEQLLSE

-329 GVKEHGEIGLIWQ
+329 GVKDHGEISLIWQ

-409 SLANRLFRVFFL
+409 SLANRIFRVFFL
-421 IMVALLNVPGLAIG
+421 IMVAVLQVPGLIIG
-435 MTLWIILLA
+435 ITFWTLLLVV
-444 RTKSMNTPYLYPFIP
+444 TKTMNIPYLYPFIP
-459 FHPHDFRIMLART
+459 FNPLDFKLVLLRSPVPYSNMRG
-472 PIPIKNTR
+472 NM
-480 ARILNPQDAT
+480 LNPQDRS
-490 RQAHK
+490 RQEND

>member
-1 LAGLGKKGTQV
+1 MGKKGTQI
-12 PVKETF
+12 PVKEKF
-18 EENVD
+18 EDNIG

-28 LRIGKSFDVIH
+28 LRIGKNFDVIH
-39 RPLEWGERKF
+39 RPLEYGGLKF
-49 AMFLIDGF
+49 GMFLIDGF
-57 AAANILLLIMKE
+57 ASANLLLLIMKE

-75 EDFGDNPIE
+75 EDFGNNPID

-91 PHVEVNKTEDLE
+91 PHVEVNTSEDLE

-111 GQTALVAEGGKE
+111 GQTAVVVEGGKQV
-123 IILIDSREYPI
+123 ILIDSREYPI

-170 RSLIMDYVQVG
+170 RSLIMEYVQVG
-181 ERSKTDIA
+181 KRSKTDIA
-189 LVYLDSIV
+189 LVYIDSIV
-197 DMDHVKMLKDK
+197 DPDNVEMLRNE
-208 LENISVDGISMG
+208 LEKISIDGIPMA

-288 IIGVFLRW
+288 IVGIFLRW
-296 ARFIAVLASL
+296 ARFIAVLSSL
-306 FLLPLWYTYAS
+306 FLLPLWYTYAT

-329 GVKEHGEIGLIWQ
+329 GVEDHGEIGLIWQ
-342 FLIAEIGIEILRMAA
+342 FLIAEVGIEILRMAA

-377 DVAVQVGIFTHEV
+377 DVAVEVGIFTHEV

-409 SLANRLFRVFFL
+409 SLANRIFRVFFL
-421 IMVALLNVPGLAIG
+421 IMVALFKVPGLIIG
-435 MTLWIILLA
+435 ITLWIMLLVS
-444 RTKSMNTPYLYPFIP
+444 TKSMNTPFLYPFIP
-459 FHPHDFRIMLART
+459 FNPRDFRIMLSRT
-472 PIPIKNTR
+472 PIPLNNTR
-480 ARILNPQDAT
+480 AAILRPQDKT
-490 RQAHK
+490 RQP

>member
-1 LAGLGKKGTQV
+1 MGKKGTQI
-12 PVKETF
+12 PVKEAY
-18 EENVD
+18 EENIE
-23 YLIKE
+23 YLKAE
-28 LRIGKSFDVIH
+28 LRVGKSFDIIH
-39 RPLEWGERKF
+39 RKLDYGGYRMS
-49 AMFLIDGF
+49 MFLVDGF
-57 AAANILLLIMKE
+57 AQANILLLIMKE

-75 EDFGDNPIE
+75 EDYKDDPINE
-84 KLFKTFI
+84 LVKTFI
-91 PHVEVNKTEDLE
+91 PHVEVNTTTDLE
-103 EVIAQILA
+103 EVIAQVLA
-111 GQTALVAEGGKE
+111 GQTALVVENGHQV
-123 IILIDSREYPI
+123 ILIDSREYPI

-170 RSLIMDYVQVG
+170 RSLVMEYVQVG
-181 ERSKTDIA
+181 TRSKTDIA
-189 LVYLDSIV
+189 LVYIDSIV
-197 DMDHVKMLKDK
+197 DLKHVEMLRNK
-208 LENISVDGISMG
+208 LEEISIDGVSMG

-246 TSAVHL
+246 TSSVHL

-288 IIGVFLRW
+288 LVGAFLRW
-296 ARFIAVLASL
+296 ARFIAVTASL
-306 FLLPLWYTYAS
+306 FLLPLWYTFAT
-317 NEQLLSD
+317 NEQLLSE

-329 GVKEHGEIGLIWQ
+329 GVKEEGEIGLIWQ
-342 FLIAEIGIEILRMAA
+342 FLIAEVGIEILRMAA

-377 DVAVQVGIFTHEV
+377 DVAVQVGIFSHEV

-409 SLANRLFRVFFL
+409 SLANRMFRVFFL
-421 IMVALLNVPGLAIG
+421 IMVAILQVPGFVIG
-435 MTLWIILLA
+435 ITLWILLLVF
-444 RTKSMNTPYLYPFIP
+444 TTSMNIPYLYPFIP
-459 FHPHDFRIMLART
+459 FNPRDFHIVLFRS
-472 PIPIKNTR
+472 PIPLS
-480 ARILNPQDAT
+480 RIRGKMLNPQDKIKQT
-490 RQAHK
+490 SE

>member
-1 LAGLGKKGTQV
+1 MGKKGIQV
-12 PVKETF
+12 PVKESY
-18 EENVD
+18 EENIE
-23 YLIKE
+23 YLKHE
-28 LRIGKSFDVIH
+28 LRVGKSFDIIH
-39 RPLEWGERKF
+39 RKIDYAGHKMS
-49 AMFLIDGF
+49 MFLVDGF
-57 AAANILLLIMKE
+57 AQANILLLIMKE

-75 EDFGDNPIE
+75 EEFKDDPINE
-84 KLFKTFI
+84 LVKTFI
-91 PHVEVNKTEDLE
+91 PHVEVVTTPDLE
-103 EVIAQILA
+103 EVIAQVLA
-111 GQTALVAEGGKE
+111 GQTALVVEQGSKVV
-123 IILIDSREYPI
+123 LIDSREYPI

-170 RSLIMDYVQVG
+170 RSLVMEYVQVG
-181 ERSKTDIA
+181 NRSKTDVA
-189 LVYLDSIV
+189 LVYIDSIV
-197 DMDHVKMLKDK
+197 DMDNVRMLREK
-208 LENISVDGISMG
+208 LEDISIDGVSMG

-246 TSAVHL
+246 TSSVHL

-263 SPSVMICPSTYW
+263 SPSVMICPATYW

-288 IIGVFLRW
+288 LVGAFLRF
-296 ARFIAVLASL
+296 ARFIAVAASL
-306 FLLPLWYTYAS
+306 FLLPLWYTYAT
-317 NEQLLSD
+317 NEQLLSE

-329 GVKEHGEIGLIWQ
+329 GVKDHGEIALIWQ

-409 SLANRLFRVFFL
+409 SIANRIFRIVFL
-421 IMVALLNVPGLAIG
+421 IMVAILQVPGLLVGI
-435 MTLWIILLA
+435 TLWVLLLVK
-444 RTKSMNTPYLYPFIP
+444 TKTMNIPYLYPFIP
-459 FHPHDFRIMLART
+459 FNPLDFKLVLLRSPVPYSNLRGNM
-472 PIPIKNTR
+472 
-480 ARILNPQDAT
+480 LNPQDRT
-490 RQAHK
+490 KQD

>member
-1 LAGLGKKGTQV
+1 LGKKGTQI
-12 PVKETF
+12 PVKEKF
-18 EENVD
+18 EDNVE

-39 RPLEWGERKF
+39 RPLEYGKHKF

-57 AAANILLLIMKE
+57 ASANILLLIMKE

-75 EDFGDNPIE
+75 EDFEDGPID

-91 PHVEVNKTEDLE
+91 PHVEVNTSEDLE
-103 EVIAQILA
+103 EVIAQVLA
-111 GQTALVAEGGKE
+111 GQTAVVVEGGKQVL
-123 IILIDSREYPI
+123 LIDSREYPI

-156 IVFNLAL
+156 IVFNMAL

-170 RSLIMDYVQVG
+170 RSLVMEYVQVG

-189 LVYLDSIV
+189 LVYIDSIV
-197 DMDHVKMLKDK
+197 DMNHVKMLRDQLKK
-208 LENISVDGISMG
+208 ISIDGVAMG

-263 SPSVMICPSTYW
+263 SPSVMICPSTFW

-288 IIGVFLRW
+288 LIGIFLRW
-296 ARFIAVLASL
+296 ARYIAVLASL

-317 NEQLLSD
+317 NEQLLSE

-329 GVKEHGEIGLIWQ
+329 GVKDHGEIGLIWQ

-395 VAAIGTFATPSYEL
+395 VAAIGNFATPSYEL
-409 SLANRLFRVFFL
+409 GLANRLIRIFFL
-421 IMVALLNVPGLAIG
+421 IMVALFKVPGLVIG
-435 MTLWIILLA
+435 ITLWIILLA
-444 RTKSMNTPYLYPFIP
+444 ATKSMNTPFLYPFIP
-459 FHPHDFRIMLART
+459 FHPKDFRIMLART
-472 PIPIKNTR
+472 PIPLKNSR
-480 ARILNPQDAT
+480 ANMLHPKDKT
-490 RQAHK
+490 TQAHK

>member
-1 LAGLGKKGTQV
+1 MGKKGTQI
-12 PVKETF
+12 PVKETYD
-18 EENVD
+18 ENIE
-23 YLIKE
+23 YLKQE
-28 LRIGKSFDVIH
+28 LRIGKNFDVIH
-39 RPLEWGERKF
+39 RKLEYGGHRMS
-49 AMFLIDGF
+49 MFLVDGF
-57 AAANILLLIMKE
+57 ASANLLLLIMKE

-75 EDFGDNPIE
+75 EDYKDDPIKE
-84 KLFKTFI
+84 LVKTFI
-91 PHVEVNKTEDLE
+91 PHVEVNTTTDLE
-103 EVIAQILA
+103 EVIAQVLA
-111 GQTALVAEGGKE
+111 GQTALVVENGKQV
-123 IILIDSREYPI
+123 IMIDSREYPI

-170 RSLIMDYVQVG
+170 RSLVMEYVQVG
-181 ERSKTDIA
+181 KRSKTDIA
-189 LVYLDSIV
+189 LVYIDSIA
-197 DMDHVKMLKDK
+197 DMENVRMLREK
-208 LENISVDGISMG
+208 LEDISIDGVSMG

-246 TSAVHL
+246 TSSVHL

-263 SPSVMICPSTYW
+263 SPSVMICPTTYW

-288 IIGVFLRW
+288 IVGAFLRG
-296 ARFIAVLASL
+296 ARYIAVTASL
-306 FLLPLWYTYAS
+306 FLLPVWYTYAT
-317 NEQLLSD
+317 NEQLLSE

-329 GVKEHGEIGLIWQ
+329 GVKDHGEIALIWQ
-342 FLIAEIGIEILRMAA
+342 FLIAEVGIEILRMAA

-409 SLANRLFRVFFL
+409 SIANRIFRIFFL
-421 IMVALLNVPGLAIG
+421 LMVAMLEVPGLIIG
-435 MTLWIILLA
+435 ITLWILLLVA
-444 RTKSMNTPYLYPFIP
+444 TKSMKIPYLYPFIP
-459 FHPHDFRIMLART
+459 FNPLDFKLVMLRS
-472 PIPIKNTR
+472 PVPYVNMR
-480 ARILNPQDAT
+480 GNMLNPQDKT
-490 RQAHK
+490 KQDNK

>member
-1 LAGLGKKGTQV
+1 MGKKGIQI
-12 PVKETF
+12 PVKESY
-18 EENVD
+18 EENIE
-23 YLIKE
+23 YLKQE
-28 LRIGKSFDVIH
+28 LRVGKSFDIIH
-39 RPLEWGERKF
+39 RKIDYAGHKMS
-49 AMFLIDGF
+49 MFLVDGF
-57 AAANILLLIMKE
+57 AQANILLLIMKE

-75 EDFGDNPIE
+75 EEFKDDPINE
-84 KLFKTFI
+84 LVKTFI
-91 PHVEVNKTEDLE
+91 PHVEVVTTPDLE
-103 EVIAQILA
+103 EVIAQVLA
-111 GQTALVAEGGKE
+111 GQTALVVEQGSKVV
-123 IILIDSREYPI
+123 LIDSREYPI

-170 RSLIMDYVQVG
+170 RSLVMEYVQVG
-181 ERSKTDIA
+181 NRSKTDVA
-189 LVYLDSIV
+189 LVYIDSIV
-197 DMDHVKMLKDK
+197 DMKNVRMLREK
-208 LENISVDGISMG
+208 LEDISVDGVSMG

-246 TSAVHL
+246 TSSVHL

-263 SPSVMICPSTYW
+263 SPSVMICPATYW

-288 IIGVFLRW
+288 LVGGFLRF
-296 ARFIAVLASL
+296 ARYIAVAASL
-306 FLLPLWYTYAS
+306 FLLPIWYTYAT
-317 NEQLLSD
+317 NEQLLSE

-329 GVKEHGEIGLIWQ
+329 GVKDHGEIALIWQ

-409 SLANRLFRVFFL
+409 SLANRIFRVFFL
-421 IMVALLNVPGLAIG
+421 IMVAILQVPGLVIG
-435 MTLWIILLA
+435 ITLWILLLVV
-444 RTKSMNTPYLYPFIP
+444 TKTMNIPYLYPFMP
-459 FHPHDFRIMLART
+459 FNPLDFKLVLLRSPVPYSNMRGHM
-472 PIPIKNTR
+472 
-480 ARILNPQDAT
+480 LNPQD
-490 RQAHK
+490 RSRLDD

>member
-1 LAGLGKKGTQV
+1 MGKKGTQI
-12 PVKETF
+12 PVKENF
-18 EENVD
+18 EDNIE

-39 RPLEWGERKF
+39 RPLEYGGLKF
-49 AMFLIDGF
+49 GMFQIDGF
-57 AAANILLLIMKE
+57 ATANILLLIMKE

-75 EDFGDNPIE
+75 EDFADNPID

-91 PHVEVNKTEDLE
+91 PHIEVNTSDDLE
-103 EVIAQILA
+103 EAIAQVLA
-111 GQTALVAEGGKE
+111 GQTAVVVEGCE
-123 IILIDSREYPI
+123 QVILIDAREYPI

-170 RSLIMDYVQVG
+170 RSLVNEYIQVG
-181 ERSKTDIA
+181 DRSKTDIA
-189 LVYLDSIV
+189 LVYIDSLV
-197 DMDHVKMLKDK
+197 DFDHVEMLRNE
-208 LENISVDGISMG
+208 LEKISIDGVPMG

-288 IIGVFLRW
+288 IVGVFLRW

-306 FLLPLWYTYAS
+306 FLLPFWYTYAT

-329 GVKEHGEIGLIWQ
+329 GLKDHGEIGLIWQ
-342 FLIAEIGIEILRMAA
+342 FLIAEVGIEILRMAA

-377 DVAVQVGIFTHEV
+377 EVAVQVGIFTHEV

-409 SLANRLFRVFFL
+409 SLANRIFRVFFL
-421 IMVALLNVPGLAIG
+421 IMVALLKVPGLAIG
-435 MTLWIILLA
+435 ITLWLIMLV

-459 FHPHDFRIMLART
+459 FNPQDFRIMLART
-472 PIPIKNTR
+472 PIPLKNTR
-480 ARILNPQDAT
+480 ARILKVQDRT
-490 RQAHK
+490 RQ